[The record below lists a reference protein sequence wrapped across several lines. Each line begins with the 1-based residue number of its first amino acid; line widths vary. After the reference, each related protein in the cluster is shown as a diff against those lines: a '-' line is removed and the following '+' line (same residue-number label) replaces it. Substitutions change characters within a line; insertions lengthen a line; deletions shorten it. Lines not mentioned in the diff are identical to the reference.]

1 MEMNVICEHL
11 LSQCVSWICRAE
23 LSKPVKSLKL
33 VVGIATGWFED
44 EGVYHRI
51 YCYGSPLR
59 SWAFDC
65 S

>member
-1 MEMNVICEHL
+1 MKKFIEI
-11 LSQCVSWICRAE
+11 I
-23 LSKPVKSLKL
+23 
-33 VVGIATGWFED
+33 GWFED